1 MQLGKLGL
9 GETGFFE
16 GTRKAAIR
24 VHSQNF
30 FAIREVEKERNGA

>member
-16 GTRKAAIR
+16 GTKRAAYR

-30 FAIREVEKERNGA
+30 FAIREVERRNGA